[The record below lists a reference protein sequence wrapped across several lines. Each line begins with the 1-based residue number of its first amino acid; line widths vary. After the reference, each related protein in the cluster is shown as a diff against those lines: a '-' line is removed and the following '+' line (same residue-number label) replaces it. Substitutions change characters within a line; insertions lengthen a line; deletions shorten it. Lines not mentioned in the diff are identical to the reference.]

1 MSWLLILPCYF
12 YFLKDYLKD
21 NFKNVLAEKMR
32 QKLFSFVILYFLEG
46 IYIAFACDCSPFSQ
60 MVDRHYLETM
70 VTLLTG
76 SIRSHNSSVGP
87 DCLNG
92 AFRQANNAHG
102 SLQYFMFDSP

>member
-1 MSWLLILPCYF
+1 
-12 YFLKDYLKD
+12 
-21 NFKNVLAEKMR
+21 MR